1 MSWAELDEAPETSRR
16 PPSARQYDFSGRPL
30 PEGNPAPTSEEPSE
44 LEAAVLRW
52 IEALQ

>member
-1 MSWAELDEAPETSRR
+1 MSWAELDEAPESERQQSSRR
-16 PPSARQYDFSGRPL
+16 YDFHGRPL
-30 PEGNPAPTSEEPSE
+30 PEGQPAPTSEEPSE